1 MNYLYYYSKIKIV
14 GKVFISLGG
23 NKVKLQK
30 IGMRTV
36 KTGIAVSICTLLA
49 QYLVQNPMF
58 AGVGCVASVQDT
70 VKGSLKLGF
79 NRVKGTMIGGLVG
92 FLCVLIKPGDPILGG
107 IGIMATI
114 YGCTILGI
122 NSGIIVSSVTFLSIH
137 LGIIT
142 SNPAYYSIHRV
153 MDTSVGVVIGVI
165 INYILA
171 RPDYL
176 ELTYK
181 SLDNARKIVR
191 ECVKSGIINNGV
203 FDRERLRKKI
213 SKLETIY
220 SKLID
225 EMKYTKNQVNIEII
239 ENEISLYKSINHH
252 IKSIQL
258 IDEEIYINNENYLK
272 IKEMYNV
279 DILNWKLDNDK
290 SPVFNYHLSK
300 ILEKIETIDTLK
312 SII

>member
-1 MNYLYYYSKIKIV
+1 M
-14 GKVFISLGG
+14 
-23 NKVKLQK
+23 KLQK

-79 NRVKGTMIGGLVG
+79 NRVKGTMMGGLVG
-92 FLCVLIKPGDPILGG
+92 FLCVLIKPGDPILCGF
-107 IGIMATI
+107 GIMATI

-137 LGIIT
+137 LGIIE

-153 MDTSVGVVIGVI
+153 LDTSVGVIIGVI
-165 INYILA
+165 INYVLA

-176 ELTYK
+176 ELTDK
-181 SLDNARKIVR
+181 SLNNARKITR

-203 FDRERLRKKI
+203 FDRDKLRKKI
-213 SKLETIY
+213 NKLDTIY
-220 SKLID
+220 PKLVD
-225 EMKYTKNQVNIEII
+225 EMKYTKNQVDIDII
-239 ENEISLYKSINHH
+239 ENQISLYKSINHH

-258 IDEEIYINNENYLK
+258 LDEEICISYDNYLK
-272 IKEMYNV
+272 IKEIY
-279 DILNWKLDNDK
+279 DFDTFDWKIDNEK
-290 SPVFNYHLSK
+290 SPVLNYHLSK
-300 ILEKIETIDTLK
+300 ILEELNVIDSLK
-312 SII
+312 SKI

>member
-1 MNYLYYYSKIKIV
+1 MNYLYYYSKINSWQSIY
-14 GKVFISLGG
+14 FIRR

-79 NRVKGTMIGGLVG
+79 NRVKGTMMGGLVG
-92 FLCVLIKPGDPILGG
+92 FLCVLIKPGDPILCG

-114 YGCTILGI
+114 YGCTMLGI

-137 LGIIT
+137 LGIIE

-153 MDTSVGVVIGVI
+153 LDTSVGVVIGVI
-165 INYILA
+165 INYVLA

-176 ELTYK
+176 ELTDK
-181 SLDNARKIVR
+181 SLNNARKITR
-191 ECVKSGIINNGV
+191 ECVKSGIINNGF
-203 FDRERLRKKI
+203 FDRDKLRKKI
-213 SKLETIY
+213 NKLDTIY
-220 SKLID
+220 PKLVD
-225 EMKYTKNQVNIEII
+225 EMKYTKNQVDIDII
-239 ENEISLYKSINHH
+239 ENQISLYKSINHH

-258 IDEEIYINNENYLK
+258 LDEEICISYDNYLK
-272 IKEMYNV
+272 IKEIY
-279 DILNWKLDNDK
+279 DFDTFDWKIDNEK
-290 SPVFNYHLSK
+290 SPVLNYHLSK
-300 ILEKIETIDTLK
+300 ILEELNVIDSLK
-312 SII
+312 SKI

>member
-1 MNYLYYYSKIKIV
+1 M
-14 GKVFISLGG
+14 
-23 NKVKLQK
+23 KLQK

-79 NRVKGTMIGGLVG
+79 NRVKGTIMGGLVG
-92 FLCVLIKPGDPILGG
+92 FLCVLIKPGDPILCG

-114 YGCTILGI
+114 YGCTMLGI

-137 LGIIT
+137 LGIIE

-153 MDTSVGVVIGVI
+153 LDTSVGVVIGVI
-165 INYILA
+165 INYVLA

-176 ELTYK
+176 ELTDK
-181 SLDNARKIVR
+181 SLNNARKITR
-191 ECVKSGIINNGV
+191 ECVKSGIINNGF
-203 FDRERLRKKI
+203 FDRDKLRKKI
-213 SKLETIY
+213 NKLDTIY
-220 SKLID
+220 PKLVD
-225 EMKYTKNQVNIEII
+225 EMKYTKNQVDIDII
-239 ENEISLYKSINHH
+239 ENQISLYKSINHH

-258 IDEEIYINNENYLK
+258 LDEEICISYDNYLK
-272 IKEMYNV
+272 IKEIY
-279 DILNWKLDNDK
+279 DFDTFDWKIDNEK
-290 SPVFNYHLSK
+290 SPVLNYHLSK
-300 ILEKIETIDTLK
+300 ILEELNVIDSLK
-312 SII
+312 SKI

>member
-79 NRVKGTMIGGLVG
+79 NRVKGTIIGGLVG
-92 FLCVLIKPGDPILGG
+92 F
-107 IGIMATI
+107 I

-279 DILNWKLDNDK
+279 DILNLKLDNDK

>member
-1 MNYLYYYSKIKIV
+1 M
-14 GKVFISLGG
+14 
-23 NKVKLQK
+23 KLQK

-36 KTGIAVSICTLLA
+36 KTGIAVSLCTLLA

-92 FLCVLIKPGDPILGG
+92 FLCVLIKPGDPILCGL
-107 IGIMATI
+107 GIMATI

-137 LGIIT
+137 LGIIE

-153 MDTSVGVVIGVI
+153 MDTSVGVIIGVI

-176 ELTYK
+176 ELTDK
-181 SLDNARKIVR
+181 NLNNARQIVG
-191 ECVKSGIINNGV
+191 ESVKSGIINNGD
-203 FDRERLRKKI
+203 FDRERLRKTI

-220 SKLID
+220 PKLVD
-225 EMKYTKNQVNIEII
+225 EMKYTKNQVDIEII

-258 IDEEIYINNENYLK
+258 IDEEICISKDNYLK

-279 DILNWKLDNDK
+279 DILNWKMDNER

-300 ILEKIETIDTLK
+300 ILEEIDTIDNLK
-312 SII
+312 SAI

>member
-1 MNYLYYYSKIKIV
+1 M
-14 GKVFISLGG
+14 
-23 NKVKLQK
+23 KLQK

-36 KTGIAVSICTLLA
+36 KTGIAVSLCTLLA
-49 QYLVQNPMF
+49 QYLVENPMF

-92 FLCVLIKPGDPILGG
+92 FLCVLISPGNPILAG
-107 IGIMATI
+107 IGIMTTI
-114 YGCTILGI
+114 YSCTALGI

-137 LGIIT
+137 LGIID
-142 SNPAYYSIHRV
+142 S
-153 MDTSVGVVIGVI
+153 
-165 INYILA
+165 

-176 ELTYK
+176 EITDK
-181 SLDNARKIVR
+181 SLKNARRIVG
-191 ECVKSGIINNGV
+191 ECIKSGIINNGV

-220 SKLID
+220 QKLVD
-225 EMKYTKNQVNIEII
+225 EMKYTKNQVNIDII
-239 ENEISLYKSINHH
+239 ENEILLYKSINHH

-258 IDEEIYINNENYLK
+258 IDEDIYINNDNYLK

-279 DILNWKLDNDK
+279 DILNWKIDNEK

-300 ILEKIETIDTLK
+300 ILEEINIIDRLK
-312 SII
+312 NID

>member
-1 MNYLYYYSKIKIV
+1 
-14 GKVFISLGG
+14 
-23 NKVKLQK
+23 VKLQK

-79 NRVKGTMIGGLVG
+79 NRVKGTMMGGLVG
-92 FLCVLIKPGDPILGG
+92 FLCVLIKPGDPILCG

-114 YGCTILGI
+114 YGCTMLGI

-137 LGIIT
+137 LGIIE

-153 MDTSVGVVIGVI
+153 LDTSVGVVIGVI
-165 INYILA
+165 INYVLA

-176 ELTYK
+176 ELTDK
-181 SLDNARKIVR
+181 SLNNARKITR

-203 FDRERLRKKI
+203 FDRDKLRKKI
-213 SKLETIY
+213 NKLDTIY
-220 SKLID
+220 PKLVD
-225 EMKYTKNQVNIEII
+225 EMKYTKNQVDIDII
-239 ENEISLYKSINHH
+239 ENQISLYKSINHH

-258 IDEEIYINNENYLK
+258 LDEEICISYDNYLK
-272 IKEMYNV
+272 IKEIY
-279 DILNWKLDNDK
+279 DFDTFDWKIDNEK
-290 SPVFNYHLSK
+290 SPVLNYHLSK
-300 ILEKIETIDTLK
+300 ILEELNVIDSLK
-312 SII
+312 SKI

>member
-1 MNYLYYYSKIKIV
+1 M
-14 GKVFISLGG
+14 
-23 NKVKLQK
+23 KLQK

-79 NRVKGTMIGGLVG
+79 NRVKGTMMGGLVG
-92 FLCVLIKPGDPILGG
+92 FLCVLIKPGDPILCGF
-107 IGIMATI
+107 GIMATI

-137 LGIIT
+137 LGIIE

-153 MDTSVGVVIGVI
+153 LDTSVGVVIGVI
-165 INYILA
+165 INYVLA

-176 ELTYK
+176 ELTDK
-181 SLDNARKIVR
+181 SLNNARKITR
-191 ECVKSGIINNGV
+191 ECVKSGIINNGF
-203 FDRERLRKKI
+203 FDRDKLRKKI
-213 SKLETIY
+213 NKLDTIY
-220 SKLID
+220 PKLVD
-225 EMKYTKNQVNIEII
+225 EMKYTKNQVDIDII
-239 ENEISLYKSINHH
+239 ENQISLYKSINHH

-258 IDEEIYINNENYLK
+258 LDEEICISYDNYLK
-272 IKEMYNV
+272 IKEIY
-279 DILNWKLDNDK
+279 DFDTFDWKIDNEK
-290 SPVFNYHLSK
+290 SPVLNYHLSK
-300 ILEKIETIDTLK
+300 ILEELNVIDSLK
-312 SII
+312 SKI

>member
-1 MNYLYYYSKIKIV
+1 M
-14 GKVFISLGG
+14 
-23 NKVKLQK
+23 KLQK

-36 KTGIAVSICTLLA
+36 KTGIAVSLCTLLA
-49 QYLVQNPMF
+49 QYLVENPMF

-92 FLCVLIKPGDPILGG
+92 FLCVLISPGNPILAG
-107 IGIMATI
+107 IGIMTTI
-114 YGCTILGI
+114 YSCTALGI

-137 LGIIT
+137 LGIID
-142 SNPAYYSIHRV
+142 SNPAYYSIQRV

-165 INYILA
+165 INYVLA

-176 ELTYK
+176 EITDK
-181 SLDNARKIVR
+181 SLKNARRIVG
-191 ECVKSGIINNGV
+191 ECIKSGIINNGV

-220 SKLID
+220 QKLVD
-225 EMKYTKNQVNIEII
+225 EMKYTKNQVNIDII
-239 ENEISLYKSINHH
+239 ENEILLYKSINHH

-258 IDEEIYINNENYLK
+258 IDEDIYINNDNYLK

-279 DILNWKLDNDK
+279 DILNWKIDNEK

-300 ILEKIETIDTLK
+300 ILEEINIIDRFK
-312 SII
+312 NID

>member
-1 MNYLYYYSKIKIV
+1 M
-14 GKVFISLGG
+14 
-23 NKVKLQK
+23 KLQK

-79 NRVKGTMIGGLVG
+79 NRVKGTMMGGLVG
-92 FLCVLIKPGDPILGG
+92 FLCVLIKPGDPILCG

-114 YGCTILGI
+114 YGCTMLGI

-137 LGIIT
+137 LGIIE

-153 MDTSVGVVIGVI
+153 LDTSVGVVIGVI
-165 INYILA
+165 INYVLA

-176 ELTYK
+176 ELTDK
-181 SLDNARKIVR
+181 SLNNARKITR
-191 ECVKSGIINNGV
+191 ECVKSGIINNGF
-203 FDRERLRKKI
+203 FDREKLRKKI
-213 SKLETIY
+213 NKLDTIY
-220 SKLID
+220 PKLVD
-225 EMKYTKNQVNIEII
+225 EMKYTKNQVDIDII
-239 ENEISLYKSINHH
+239 ENQISLYKSINHH

-258 IDEEIYINNENYLK
+258 LDEEICISYDNYLK
-272 IKEMYNV
+272 IKEIY
-279 DILNWKLDNDK
+279 DFDTFDWKIDNEK
-290 SPVFNYHLSK
+290 SPVLNYHLSK
-300 ILEKIETIDTLK
+300 ILEELNVIDSLK
-312 SII
+312 SKI

>member
-1 MNYLYYYSKIKIV
+1 M
-14 GKVFISLGG
+14 
-23 NKVKLQK
+23 KLQK

-79 NRVKGTMIGGLVG
+79 NRVKGTMMGGLVG
-92 FLCVLIKPGDPILGG
+92 FLCVLIKPGDPILCG

-114 YGCTILGI
+114 YGCTMLGI

-137 LGIIT
+137 LGIIE

-153 MDTSVGVVIGVI
+153 LDTSVGVVIGVI
-165 INYILA
+165 INYVLA

-176 ELTYK
+176 ELTDK
-181 SLDNARKIVR
+181 SLNNARKITR
-191 ECVKSGIINNGV
+191 ECVKSGIINNGF
-203 FDRERLRKKI
+203 FDRDKLRKKI
-213 SKLETIY
+213 NKLDTIY
-220 SKLID
+220 PKLVD
-225 EMKYTKNQVNIEII
+225 EMKYTKNQVDIDII
-239 ENEISLYKSINHH
+239 ENQISLYKSINHH

-258 IDEEIYINNENYLK
+258 LDEEICISYDNYLK
-272 IKEMYNV
+272 IKEIY
-279 DILNWKLDNDK
+279 DFDTFDWKIDNEK
-290 SPVFNYHLSK
+290 SPVLNYHLSK
-300 ILEKIETIDTLK
+300 ILEELNVIDSLK
-312 SII
+312 SKI

>member
-1 MNYLYYYSKIKIV
+1 M
-14 GKVFISLGG
+14 
-23 NKVKLQK
+23 KLQK

-36 KTGIAVSICTLLA
+36 KTGIAVSVCTLLA

-92 FLCVLIKPGDPILGG
+92 FLCVLIKPGDPILCGL
-107 IGIMATI
+107 GIMSTI

-137 LGIIT
+137 LGIIE

-153 MDTSVGVVIGVI
+153 LDTSVGVVIGVI
-165 INYILA
+165 INYVLA

-176 ELTYK
+176 ELTDK
-181 SLDNARKIVR
+181 SLINARKIVG
-191 ECVKSGIINNGV
+191 ECVKSGIINNGA

-213 SKLETIY
+213 SKLEMIY
-220 SKLID
+220 PKLVD

-252 IKSIQL
+252 IKSIQI
-258 IDEEIYINNENYLK
+258 IDEEICINKDNYFK

-279 DILNWKLDNDK
+279 DILNWKLDDEK

-300 ILEKIETIDTLK
+300 ILEEIDTIDTLK
-312 SII
+312 STI

>member
-1 MNYLYYYSKIKIV
+1 M
-14 GKVFISLGG
+14 
-23 NKVKLQK
+23 KLQK

-36 KTGIAVSICTLLA
+36 KTGIAVSLCTLLA

-92 FLCVLIKPGDPILGG
+92 FLCVLISPGDPILCGF
-107 IGIMATI
+107 GIMATI

-137 LGIIT
+137 LGIIEA
-142 SNPAYYSIHRV
+142 NPAYYSIHRV
-153 MDTSVGVVIGVI
+153 LDTSVGVVIGVI
-165 INYILA
+165 INYVLA

-176 ELTYK
+176 ELTDK
-181 SLDNARKIVR
+181 SLNNARKITG
-191 ECVKSGIINNGV
+191 ECVKSGLINNGV
-203 FDRERLRKKI
+203 FDRDKLRKKI
-213 SKLETIY
+213 NKLETIY
-220 SKLID
+220 PKLVD
-225 EMKYTKNQVNIEII
+225 EMKYTKNQVDIEII

-252 IKSIQL
+252 IKSIQIL
-258 IDEEIYINNENYLK
+258 EEEICISKDNYLK

-279 DILNWKLDNDK
+279 DILNWKLDDEK

-300 ILEKIETIDTLK
+300 ILDEINIIDNLK
-312 SII
+312 SRI

>member
-1 MNYLYYYSKIKIV
+1 M
-14 GKVFISLGG
+14 
-23 NKVKLQK
+23 KLQK

-79 NRVKGTMIGGLVG
+79 NRVKGTMMGGLVG
-92 FLCVLIKPGDPILGG
+92 FLCVLIKPGDPILCGL
-107 IGIMATI
+107 GIMATI
-114 YGCTILGI
+114 YGCTMLGI

-137 LGIIT
+137 LGIIE

-153 MDTSVGVVIGVI
+153 LDTSVGVVIGVI
-165 INYILA
+165 INYVLA

-176 ELTYK
+176 ELTDK
-181 SLDNARKIVR
+181 SLNNARKITR
-191 ECVKSGIINNGV
+191 ECVKSGIINNGF
-203 FDRERLRKKI
+203 FDRDKLRKKI
-213 SKLETIY
+213 NKLDTIY
-220 SKLID
+220 PKLVD
-225 EMKYTKNQVNIEII
+225 EMKYTKNQVDIDII
-239 ENEISLYKSINHH
+239 ENQISLYKSINHH

-258 IDEEIYINNENYLK
+258 LDEEICISYDNYLK
-272 IKEMYNV
+272 IKEIY
-279 DILNWKLDNDK
+279 DFDTFDWKIDNEK

-300 ILEKIETIDTLK
+300 ILEEINIIDRLK
-312 SII
+312 NID

>member
-1 MNYLYYYSKIKIV
+1 M
-14 GKVFISLGG
+14 
-23 NKVKLQK
+23 KLQK

-79 NRVKGTMIGGLVG
+79 NRVKGTMMGGLVG
-92 FLCVLIKPGDPILGG
+92 FLCVLIKPGDPILCGF
-107 IGIMATI
+107 GIMATI

-137 LGIIT
+137 LGIIE

-153 MDTSVGVVIGVI
+153 LDTSVGVVIGVI
-165 INYILA
+165 INYVLA

-176 ELTYK
+176 ELTDK
-181 SLDNARKIVR
+181 SLNNARKITR
-191 ECVKSGIINNGV
+191 ECVKSGIINNGF
-203 FDRERLRKKI
+203 FDRDKLRKKI
-213 SKLETIY
+213 NKLDTIY
-220 SKLID
+220 PKLVD
-225 EMKYTKNQVNIEII
+225 EMKYTKNQVDIDII
-239 ENEISLYKSINHH
+239 ENQISLYKSINHH

-258 IDEEIYINNENYLK
+258 LDEEICISYDNYLK
-272 IKEMYNV
+272 IKEIY
-279 DILNWKLDNDK
+279 DFDTFDWKIDNEK
-290 SPVFNYHLSK
+290 SPVLNYHLSK
-300 ILEKIETIDTLK
+300 ILEELNVIDDLK
-312 SII
+312 SKI